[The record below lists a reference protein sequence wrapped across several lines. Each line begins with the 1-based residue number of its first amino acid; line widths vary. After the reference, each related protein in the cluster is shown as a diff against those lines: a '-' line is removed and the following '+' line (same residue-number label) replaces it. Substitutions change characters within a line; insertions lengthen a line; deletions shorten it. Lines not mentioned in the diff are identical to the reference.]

1 MRTATHL
8 QLFRFKCV
16 AFVQQKYHNSISS
29 SRGFCRFFERKCKKI
44 KISRSENV
52 SQAQQIHP
60 RSREFVTSVLRFT
73 VFRIVS
79 SHLTCCILFFYT
91 FSAMFF
97 MHFSVC
103 LFAYMHISKC
113 NRLLCALFHSTP
125 LPSRSPFLGCS
136 QPLAVLSATKNST
149 GSLFRAICAVP
160 YSLYKK
166 KSGSEE
172 PPFHNSGYAIEKIL
186 LQAITEQPLLPRSA

>member
-16 AFVQQKYHNSISS
+16 ALVQQEYHKSISS
-29 SRGFCRFFERKCKKI
+29 SRGFCRFFERKCRKI

-60 RSREFVTSVLRFT
+60 RYRKFVTFVLRFA

-91 FSAMFF
+91 LSAVFF
-97 MHFSVC
+97 MHFYVC
-103 LFAYMHISKC
+103 SFIYMHISKC
-113 NRLLCALFHSTP
+113 NRLLCALFRSTP

-136 QPLAVLSATKNST
+136 RPFGCTFCNKKQHRQPFQGHLC
-149 GSLFRAICAVP
+149 CAVF
-160 YSLYKK
+160 L
-166 KSGSEE
+166 
-172 PPFHNSGYAIEKIL
+172 
-186 LQAITEQPLLPRSA
+186 T

>member
-16 AFVQQKYHNSISS
+16 AFVQQKYRNSISS
-29 SRGFCRFFERKCKKI
+29 SRGFCRFLRENAKKI
-44 KISRSENV
+44 KIFRSEIV
-52 SQAQQIHP
+52 SQAQQVHP
-60 RSREFVTSVLRFT
+60 RYRKFVTSVLRFT

-103 LFAYMHISKC
+103 LFICIFQSVTDFC
-113 NRLLCALFHSTP
+113 VRFSVP
-125 LPSRSPFLGCS
+125 LPSHPAALFWAAAGLWLYFLQQKTAQAAFSGPS
-136 QPLAVLSATKNST
+136 VLCRIPYIKR
-149 GSLFRAICAVP
+149 RAAP
-160 YSLYKK
+160 
-166 KSGSEE
+166 KSR
-172 PPFHNSGYAIEKIL
+172 PPTI
-186 LQAITEQPLLPRSA
+186 QAML

>member
-1 MRTATHL
+1 M
-8 QLFRFKCV
+8 Q
-16 AFVQQKYHNSISS
+16 
-29 SRGFCRFFERKCKKI
+29 KI

-113 NRLLCALFHSTP
+113 NRLLCALFHSIP
-125 LPSRSPFLGCS
+125 LPSHPAALFWAAAGLWLYFLQQKTAQAAFSGPS
-136 QPLAVLSATKNST
+136 VLCRIPYIKR
-149 GSLFRAICAVP
+149 RAAP
-160 YSLYKK
+160 
-166 KSGSEE
+166 KSR
-172 PPFHNSGYAIEKIL
+172 PPTI
-186 LQAITEQPLLPRSA
+186 QAML

>member
-1 MRTATHL
+1 MRTATYL

-44 KISRSENV
+44 KIFRSEIV

-60 RSREFVTSVLRFT
+60 RSREFVMFVLRFT

-91 FSAMFF
+91 FSAVLF

-103 LFAYMHISKC
+103 LLAYMHISKC
-113 NRLLCALFHSTP
+113 NRLLCALFPSHSPPAALFWAAAGLWPFFLQQKTAQAAFSG
-125 LPSRSPFLGCS
+125 PS
-136 QPLAVLSATKNST
+136 VLCRIPYIKR
-149 GSLFRAICAVP
+149 RAAP
-160 YSLYKK
+160 
-166 KSGSEE
+166 KSR
-172 PPFHNSGYAIEKIL
+172 PPTI
-186 LQAITEQPLLPRSA
+186 QAML

>member
-52 SQAQQIHP
+52 SQAQQVHP
-60 RSREFVTSVLRFT
+60 RYRKFVTSVLHFT

-91 FSAMFF
+91 LSAVFF

-103 LFAYMHISKC
+103 LLAYMHISKC
-113 NRLLCALFHSTP
+113 NRLLCALFRSTP
-125 LPSRSPFLGCS
+125 LPSHPAALFWAAAGLWLYFLQQKTAQAAFSGPS
-136 QPLAVLSATKNST
+136 VLCRIPYIKR
-149 GSLFRAICAVP
+149 RAAP
-160 YSLYKK
+160 
-166 KSGSEE
+166 KSR
-172 PPFHNSGYAIEKIL
+172 PPTI
-186 LQAITEQPLLPRSA
+186 QAML

>member
-52 SQAQQIHP
+52 SQAQQVHP
-60 RSREFVTSVLRFT
+60 RYRKFVTSVLHFT

-103 LFAYMHISKC
+103 LFICIFQSVTDFC
-113 NRLLCALFHSTP
+113 VRFFRLTP
-125 LPSRSPFLGCS
+125 LPQPFSGLQPAFGCTFCNKKQHR
-136 QPLAVLSATKNST
+136 QPFQGHLC
-149 GSLFRAICAVP
+149 CAVF
-160 YSLYKK
+160 L
-166 KSGSEE
+166 
-172 PPFHNSGYAIEKIL
+172 
-186 LQAITEQPLLPRSA
+186 T

>member
-16 AFVQQKYHNSISS
+16 ALVQQEYHNSISS
-29 SRGFCRFFERKCKKI
+29 SRGFCRFFERKCKKV
-44 KISRSENV
+44 KIFRSESV

-60 RSREFVTSVLRFT
+60 RYREFVTSVLRFT

-97 MHFSVC
+97 MRFSVC
-103 LFAYMHISKC
+103 LFSYMHISKC
-113 NRLLCALFHSTP
+113 NRLLRALF
-125 LPSRSPFLGCS
+125 PSRSPPAALFWAAAGLWLYFLQQKTAQAAFSGPS
-136 QPLAVLSATKNST
+136 VLCRIPYIKR
-149 GSLFRAICAVP
+149 RAAP
-160 YSLYKK
+160 
-166 KSGSEE
+166 KSR
-172 PPFHNSGYAIEKIL
+172 PPTI
-186 LQAITEQPLLPRSA
+186 QAML

>member
-29 SRGFCRFFERKCKKI
+29 SRGFCRFFERKCKKV

-52 SQAQQIHP
+52 SQVQQVHP
-60 RSREFVTSVLRFT
+60 RYRKFVTSVLRFT

-91 FSAMFF
+91 FSAVFF

-113 NRLLCALFHSTP
+113 NRLLCALFHSIP
-125 LPSRSPFLGCS
+125 LPSHPAALFWAAAGLWPFFLQQKQHR
-136 QPLAVLSATKNST
+136 QPFQGHLCC
-149 GSLFRAICAVP
+149 AIF
-160 YSLYKK
+160 L
-166 KSGSEE
+166 
-172 PPFHNSGYAIEKIL
+172 
-186 LQAITEQPLLPRSA
+186 T

>member
-16 AFVQQKYHNSISS
+16 TIVQQEYHKSISS

-44 KISRSENV
+44 KIFRSEIV
-52 SQAQQIHP
+52 SQAQQVHP
-60 RSREFVTSVLRFT
+60 RYREFVTSVLLFT

-97 MHFSVC
+97 MHFSVY
-103 LFAYMHISKC
+103 LLAYMHISKC
-113 NRLLCALFHSTP
+113 NRLLCALFPFHSPPITQ
-125 LPSRSPFLGCS
+125 PFSGLQPAFGCTFCNKKQHR
-136 QPLAVLSATKNST
+136 QPFQGHLC
-149 GSLFRAICAVP
+149 CAVF
-160 YSLYKK
+160 L
-166 KSGSEE
+166 
-172 PPFHNSGYAIEKIL
+172 
-186 LQAITEQPLLPRSA
+186 T

>member
-16 AFVQQKYHNSISS
+16 ALVQQEYHKSISS
-29 SRGFCRFFERKCKKI
+29 SRGFCRFFERKCRKI

-60 RSREFVTSVLRFT
+60 RYHEFVTSVLRFA

-91 FSAMFF
+91 FSAVLF
-97 MHFSVC
+97 MHFLYVYSLICIFQSVTDFC
-103 LFAYMHISKC
+103 VRFF
-113 NRLLCALFHSTP
+113 RLTP
-125 LPSRSPFLGCS
+125 LPQPFSGLQPAFGCTFCNKKQHR
-136 QPLAVLSATKNST
+136 QPFQGHLCC
-149 GSLFRAICAVP
+149 AIF
-160 YSLYKK
+160 L
-166 KSGSEE
+166 
-172 PPFHNSGYAIEKIL
+172 
-186 LQAITEQPLLPRSA
+186 T

>member
-29 SRGFCRFFERKCKKI
+29 SRGFCQFFERKCKKI

-52 SQAQQIHP
+52 SQAQQVHP
-60 RSREFVTSVLRFT
+60 RYRKFVTSVLRFT

-91 FSAMFF
+91 FSAVLF
-97 MHFSVC
+97 MHFLYVYSLICIFQSVTDFC
-103 LFAYMHISKC
+103 VRFF
-113 NRLLCALFHSTP
+113 RLTP
-125 LPSRSPFLGCS
+125 LPQPFSGLQPAFGCTFCNKKQHR
-136 QPLAVLSATKNST
+136 QPFQGHLCC
-149 GSLFRAICAVP
+149 AIF
-160 YSLYKK
+160 L
-166 KSGSEE
+166 
-172 PPFHNSGYAIEKIL
+172 
-186 LQAITEQPLLPRSA
+186 T

>member
-29 SRGFCRFFERKCKKI
+29 SRGFCQFFERKCKKI

-52 SQAQQIHP
+52 SQAQQVHP
-60 RSREFVTSVLRFT
+60 RYRKFVTSVLHFT

-97 MHFSVC
+97 MHFLYVYSLICIFQSVTDFC
-103 LFAYMHISKC
+103 VRFSV
-113 NRLLCALFHSTP
+113 P
-125 LPSRSPFLGCS
+125 LPSHPAALFWAAAGLWLYFLQQKTAQAAFSGPS
-136 QPLAVLSATKNST
+136 VLCRIPYIKR
-149 GSLFRAICAVP
+149 RAAP
-160 YSLYKK
+160 
-166 KSGSEE
+166 KSR
-172 PPFHNSGYAIEKIL
+172 PPTI
-186 LQAITEQPLLPRSA
+186 QAML